1 MYFTE
6 ENKNAVL
13 KKLDKHFIFTN
24 NLLFDRITGLIQTN
38 YQTIKEFLLLTE
50 NKRQKMKDKIN
61 SYNKENKDKVLFDLD
76 EDVEDII
83 IKNEKL
89 TIIQELNNGDTSNGI
104 IKNSSIKMENKD
116 QKKTNNVGETVT
128 DIGDSVLDVGETVT
142 DIINPENIAE
152 FIDKLAKTI
161 IQLIKIIIRLVKIGG
176 KFTEIFLIISP
187 FVIITFVAISINNS
201 L

>member
-83 IKNEKL
+83 IKNEKI
-89 TIIQELNNGDTSNGI
+89 TIIQELNNSDTSNGI